1 MGLVVFCYFCH
12 LVSLGLTVLGMVVLA
27 VATPSNGRSRS
38 SRLAATALTLT
49 PLLVLAPI
57 YLSLSRQK
65 GGTPPFPVW
74 NYLSKPWL
82 PSSWPAQLGWVDP
95 LSLMS
100 KTALPFTERTSLWFA
115 ALSPALWTAAAVG
128 FWIYG
133 EVRRPTRR
141 WDELRGWWVLAI
153 LLVLGGYFGPD
164 SFGPD
169 HGEYLPQR
177 LVLLGLAA
185 LVPVFDPDPSTRSG
199 RASIGALVIALTLQS
214 LIVWD
219 YAVYSGRTAGTF
231 ASARGIV
238 GRGRRVGTLLAETKS
253 RFRANPLLHAD
264 NWLGVE
270 TGNIVWSNYETR
282 YYYFPVHFKEGL
294 TRPDPRAL
302 ENLSLAEG
310 PGDQKARAR
319 DWARLLGEHAE
330 AIDVLVCWKEAPRLD
345 EVTER
350 WFEPAG
356 SLGNLRIYR
365 KRPKPSGSKK

>member
-1 MGLVVFCYFCH
+1 M
-12 LVSLGLTVLGMVVLA
+12 
-27 VATPSNGRSRS
+27 
-38 SRLAATALTLT
+38 
-49 PLLVLAPI
+49 
-57 YLSLSRQK
+57 YLSLSRRG

-74 NYLSKPWL
+74 NNFLSTGSWL
-82 PSSWPAQLGWVDP
+82 AQLAWVDP

-100 KTALPFTERTSLWFA
+100 KTALPFTERTSRVYA
-115 ALSPALWTAAAVG
+115 VLSPALWAAVAVG

-133 EVRRPTRR
+133 EVRRSPRDR
-141 WDELRGWWVLAI
+141 DGLRGWWVLAI

-177 LVLLGLAA
+177 LVLLGLVA
-185 LVPVFDPDPSTRSG
+185 LVPVFDPDLSTRSG
-199 RASIGALVIALTLQS
+199 RASVGALVIALAMQS

-231 ASARGIV
+231 ASARDLV

-282 YYYFPVHFKEGL
+282 YYYFPVHFKDGL
-294 TRPDPRAL
+294 NRPDPRAL
-302 ENLSLAEG
+302 EDLSLSEG

-319 DWARLLGEHAE
+319 DWARLLAEHAE

-365 KRPKPSGSKK
+365 KRPEASRSRK